1 VRASG
6 LAALLWLAASAARA
20 AAADA
25 AFEVRELPADGLR
38 SVAAELADLDGDGRT
53 DLLRVGFADVPPAER
68 RVLRVH
74 LQHPELGLPE
84 APSFEL
90 PLPEGAAAYDL
101 ADVKPA
107 PGAELILL
115 LPDGLL
121 VLSLASP
128 AAPRWRLPVAGG
140 SSLAAAADELGL
152 DRLRIASDAFG
163 PEPWLLVPLLR
174 ETVALSSEGRE
185 LARWETGA
193 RANYYLQRR
202 PGPLAMGT
210 DLQLRL
216 ETPRLDLGDVDGD
229 GATDVVALGRYE
241 IRVFLRRAEGGFAR
255 APDRVLAPPLVSERD
270 HLRGSGAVRGEAR
283 DLDGDGRLDLLLSL
297 VSGGLLDARTRTS
310 VHLNRG
316 GTWRLDAPERV
327 FESEHEWCLEELID
341 LDGDRRPELV
351 RTGVPFGVLALIEVL
366 VTRAFDAEVRVYRPD
381 PVHGFEAKPWLER
394 ELELPMSFESG
405 RTLGFVPMAR
415 LDLNGDGHRDLLLSG
430 AGEHLE
436 VWLGGARAYARR
448 DARQALRTTGRLT
461 SGDIDADGLPD
472 LALYD
477 PRDPQ
482 ASLRIARNLG
492 VLEGTLPRVSARPRE
507 K

>member
-1 VRASG
+1 VRARG
-6 LAALLWLAASAARA
+6 LVALCWLAAGRS

-38 SVAAELADLDGDGRT
+38 SVAVEIADLDGDGRS
-53 DLLRVGFADVPPAER
+53 DLLRVGFAGIPPRER

-74 LQHPELGLPE
+74 LQHAERGIPD

-107 PGAELILL
+107 PGTELILL

-121 VLSLASP
+121 VHSLAS
-128 AAPRWRLPVAGG
+128 ADAPRWGLPVAGG
-140 SSLAAAADELGL
+140 ATLAAAADELGL
-152 DRLRIASDAFG
+152 DQLRIATRAFG
-163 PEPWLLVPLLR
+163 AEPWLLVPLLR
-174 ETVALSSEGRE
+174 GSVALASDGRE

-202 PGPLAMGT
+202 PGPLSMGA

-241 IRVFLRRAEGGFAR
+241 IRVFLRRADGSFAR
-255 APDRVLAPPLVSERD
+255 LPDRVLAPPLVSERD

-297 VSGGLLDARTRTS
+297 VSGGLLDARTRTT
-310 VHLNRG
+310 VHLNRDG
-316 GTWRLDAPERV
+316 RWRLDAPERV
-327 FESEHEWCLEELID
+327 FESDHEWCLEELID
-341 LDGDRRPELV
+341 LDGDGRPELV
-351 RTGVPFGVLALIEVL
+351 RTSVPFGVLALIEVL
-366 VTRAFDAEVRVYRPD
+366 LTRAFDAEVRVYRPD
-381 PVHGFEAKPWLER
+381 PLHGFEAKPWLER
-394 ELELPMSFESG
+394 ELELPMSFETG
-405 RTLGFVPMAR
+405 RTLGFVPLAR
-415 LDLNGDGHRDLLLSG
+415 LDLNGDGQRDLLLSG
-430 AGEHLE
+430 AGEHIE

-448 DARQALRTTGRLT
+448 AAKQALRTTGRVA
-461 SGDIDADGLPD
+461 SGDLDGDGLPD

-482 ASLRIARNLG
+482 ATLRIARNLG
-492 VLEGTLPRVSARPRE
+492 VLEGTLPRITAGSRP
-507 K
+507 